1 MPEPMTGIWVLCD
14 CPHSLEEWQD
24 IASVA
29 AALRVGLLLRPGLGL
44 DPFFLMN
51 RSPARGPDLGLWM
64 HLRDKTLPALESD
77 WRTALA
83 MGIETIMIGDPLPLP
98 AGTKAVQAAGPIHA
112 PRFVASVRTLA
123 GRRTRI
129 GTVNQATDPAD
140 LRFLS
145 AMLAAGCSF
154 AALPDGSW
162 ARFSAHPPTDLDV
175 SRVQPWCWCR
185 PGDGVPERGLP
196 LLLELDLTHDSFA
209 EALPKRL
216 SELGQ
221 AVGTP
226 GTGRTG
232 KGKHAP
238 ALNP

>member
-1 MPEPMTGIWVLCD
+1 MSEPTTGVWVLCD
-14 CPHSLEEWQD
+14 CPPSLEEWQE
-24 IASVA
+24 IVSA
-29 AALRVGLLLRPGLGL
+29 AVALRVGLLLRPGLGL

-51 RSPARGPDLGLWM
+51 RSSSRGLVFGLWM

-77 WRTALA
+77 LRTALA
-83 MGIETIMIGDPLPLP
+83 MGVETIMIGDPLPLP

-112 PRFVASVRTLA
+112 PRFVASVRALA
-123 GRRTRI
+123 GRSTRI

-140 LRFLS
+140 LRFLG
-145 AMLAAGCSF
+145 AMLAAGCAF
-154 AALPDGSW
+154 AALPDGAW
-162 ARFSAHPPTDLDV
+162 ARFAAHPPLALDV
-175 SRVQPWCWCR
+175 ARVQPWCWCR
-185 PGDGVPERGLP
+185 PGDRAPDRGLP
-196 LLLELDLTHDSFA
+196 LLLELDLTNDSFA

-221 AVGTP
+221 AVGAP